1 MINILKLR
9 QLEKEKKQQTSP
21 DEKGSESIPEN
32 IAANAGLTENDSA
45 VEKNPEK
52 PKKKSGKVQSKKTAS
67 KKISQ
72 PDEEY
77 SIVPEPIAEAAM
89 QESTE
94 VQVDELVVVEDFED
108 QEALPEEQSSKNME
122 TEIDPA
128 ELFRQNLIAQVLQD
142 ESMITREEYLKEIG
156 AANPAEVEISEASP
170 EIAVTRPETEIH
182 EPVLAPEPVPPAPVI
197 NNEVRVSEP
206 EPELK
211 REVYAE
217 KRAPE
222 VSAPAGILKS
232 SEYEKNDENKSK
244 KAKESIIQMVG
255 FTIGNEYYG
264 VDICKI
270 KEINRMTEI
279 TKVPRAPEFIEG
291 VINLRGT
298 VIPVINLRTKVRMP
312 KKAYD
317 KDTRI
322 IIVELSGRT
331 IGFIVD
337 GVREV
342 LRIPDTLLDPPP
354 ALAVG
359 RRADYIT
366 HVAKLE
372 DDLVILMDPEKVLSN
387 DELGRIK

>member
-9 QLEKEKKQQTSP
+9 QLEKEKKQQAVP
-21 DEKGSESIPEN
+21 DEKGNESIPEN
-32 IAANAGLTENDSA
+32 AAAYAGLTENEMA
-45 VEKNPEK
+45 VEKEPEK
-52 PKKKSGKVQSKKTAS
+52 PKKKSGKGQTKKAAAASRKKSGPDKEITVVDAPAAEKVLQENVEVSIYEPAAAADVDETAELT
-67 KKISQ
+67 
-72 PDEEY
+72 EEQT
-77 SIVPEPIAEAAM
+77 SGNKE
-89 QESTE
+89 TE
-94 VQVDELVVVEDFED
+94 V
-108 QEALPEEQSSKNME
+108 
-122 TEIDPA
+122 DPA

-142 ESMITREEYLKEIG
+142 ESMISREEYLKEIG
-156 AANPAEVEISEASP
+156 AVNPEEAEAESAP
-170 EIAVTRPETEIH
+170 EIAAIQQES
-182 EPVLAPEPVPPAPVI
+182 EPPAAADRVPAAPVI
-197 NNEVRVSEP
+197 NNTVKVPEP
-206 EPELK
+206 EPEIK
-211 REVYAE
+211 REVYTE
-217 KRAPE
+217 KRTPE
-222 VSAPAGILKS
+222 VPAPTGIRKS
-232 SEYEKNDENKSK
+232 SEYEKNDELKNKK
-244 KAKESIIQMVG
+244 VKESIIQMVG

-359 RRADYIT
+359 KRADYIT